1 MKKIALS
8 LFGFILFTS
17 CFKEKQAELKFDSE
31 VIKIDTI
38 LQGKVI
44 DTAFVFENTGTADL
58 VIKSAKASCGCTIAD
73 YPKKPIPPGEKGKIK
88 VTFKSAGRRGTISK
102 VITVESNASE
112 AQRFVVLKTYI
123 KPVKF
128 KVTGPTIDPSILNN
142 LKLN

>member
-1 MKKIALS
+1 MKKIVLS
-8 LFGFILFTS
+8 LLFITLLSS

-44 DTAFVFENTGTADL
+44 DTAFVFKNTGTADL

-73 YPKKPIPPGEKGKIK
+73 YPKKPIPPGETGKIK
-88 VTFKSAGRRGTISK
+88 VTFKSAGRRGSISK
-102 VITVESNASE
+102 VITIESNASE